1 QLCQQGPFQ
10 KVRID
15 GFKTLLKHRGEH
27 QFLTQL
33 SSGELG
39 LGVEGERQVNQ
50 YTFYAVFS
58 TPEEFS
64 IVAGS
69 KTLGSIPF
77 DSP

>member
-1 QLCQQGPFQ
+1 PFQ

-15 GFKTLLKHRGEH
+15 GFKTLLKNMGEQ

-33 SSGELG
+33 SSVELV

-50 YTFYAVFS
+50 YTFNAVNS
-58 TPEEFS
+58 TPEELR

-69 KTLGSIPF
+69 KTLATIPV
-77 DSP
+77 DSPLMPD